1 MSRLDRYVGRI
12 AVGAFAA
19 SLIFFLFLGVL
30 VELLNNIAR
39 YADRAHELGLGGLE
53 MAGQLAVHYARLAPV
68 LLMTVM
74 PFALVIACMFTVARL
89 QHANEVVPMLFVGR
103 SMQRILRPL
112 LGLGVVAAL
121 AMAACWQWIVPPFAA
136 ELAKQETFLRS
147 GAAVYKAV
155 VHELVDLESQRFYA
169 EEFDAAALRLRRV
182 NLLVEAPQQADIW
195 LVQAAAA
202 LWDPERGD
210 WRLVDG
216 WLHRRR
222 SAVPVQWLER
232 PDLTPSVLVQQSRDT
247 VDPEH
252 LSYTDLLELVRLR
265 PNEPR
270 IRLALHRHF
279 TWPLANLLLLLL
291 ALPLAVHFERTG
303 RTVRVL
309 GAIGL
314 CGAYM
319 LVDLTCQ
326 SLGTREFVHPM
337 VAAWVPTIVFGSLGV
352 VLFGGMRT

>member
-19 SLIFFLFLGVL
+19 SLAFFLFLGVL

-39 YADRAHELGLGGLE
+39 YADRAHELGLGGFEL
-53 MAGQLAVHYARLAPV
+53 AGQLLLHYARFAPV
-68 LLMTVM
+68 LAMTVM

-89 QHANEVVPMLFVGR
+89 QHANEIVPMLFVGR
-103 SMQRILRPL
+103 SMQRTLRPM
-112 LGLGVVAAL
+112 LGLGVLAAL
-121 AMAACWQWIVPPFAA
+121 ATAACWQWLVPPFAA
-136 ELAKQETFLRS
+136 ELVMQETFLRS

-155 VHELVDLESQRFYA
+155 VHEQGGVESQRFYA

-182 NLLVEAPQQADIW
+182 NLLVQAPQQADTW
-195 LVQAAAA
+195 LIQAPAAQ
-202 LWDPERGD
+202 WDAARGD
-210 WRLVDG
+210 WRLTDG
-216 WLHRRR
+216 WLQRQR

-232 PDLTPSVLVQQSRDT
+232 PDLTPEVLVQQARDT

-252 LSYTDLLELVRLR
+252 LSYTDLVELSRLR

-270 IRLALHRHF
+270 IRLSLHRHF

-303 RTVRVL
+303 RTARVL

-337 VAAWVPTIVFGSLGV
+337 VAAWVPTIVFGSLGIV
-352 VLFGGMRT
+352 MFGGMRT